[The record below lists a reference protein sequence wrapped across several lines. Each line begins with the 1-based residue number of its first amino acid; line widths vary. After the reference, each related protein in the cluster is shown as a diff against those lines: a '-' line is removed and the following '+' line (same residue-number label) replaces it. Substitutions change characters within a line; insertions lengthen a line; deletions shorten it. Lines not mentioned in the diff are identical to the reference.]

1 MDAQTRAVDLSGIVL
16 LAGVLTVIL
25 MIVVVMVRA
34 RRANAKTSRTS
45 RSPGTINWYGDEP
58 VVRSEP
64 EIAPSRPGWAVEHE
78 PDQTRLEP
86 MPLEQ
91 LVRVIRE
98 RGVRR
103 FGQLELRSVIWSVEE
118 AIDRAAV
125 TEPANAHLRADGRSL
140 LDELICEERRRVV
153 PSGEN

>member
-1 MDAQTRAVDLSGIVL
+1 MDAQTRAVDFSGIVL
-16 LAGVLTVIL
+16 LAGVVTVIL

-45 RSPGTINWYGDEP
+45 RSPGTCNWYGEQP

-64 EIAPSRPGWAVEHE
+64 EFDPPRPGWADGHE

-125 TEPANAHLRADGRSL
+125 TDPENAHLRADGRSL
-140 LDELICEERRRVV
+140 LDELIREERRRLV
-153 PSGEN
+153 PSGEK